1 MRQHLSKMSTQA
13 EQDGLNEAD
22 IARMLN
28 EK

>member
-1 MRQHLSKMSTQA
+1 MSLHLSEMSTQA